1 MPVAATTATQS
12 TSESAAM
19 SERHLEPVEWQ
30 RGDGLDLYQPKVT
43 YRNGLSSALFERM
56 DVWDDICM
64 TKYWAADNHD
74 GHPVVY
80 RNRKRAIRVSRRHL
94 KKVERERMHKI
105 HKKEDEQ

>member
-1 MPVAATTATQS
+1 
-12 TSESAAM
+12 M

-43 YRNGLSSALFERM
+43 YRNGLSSALFERL

-74 GHPVVY
+74 GYPVVY
-80 RNRKRAIRVSRRHL
+80 RSRKRAIRVARRHL
-94 KKVERERMHKI
+94 KKTDRERMHKI